1 MGLSQ
6 LPTEILWIISSYL
19 SHQSDIYGLL
29 RTNRRL
35 YQELAKCLYYWNA
48 QYYRGSALPVAA
60 ELNLLPQLKDI
71 LVGLDLARAK
81 SQSFSQRVLQMYWPT
96 RRKRHMGFGEQD
108 QVRWLIRRKG
118 IKGFEKED
126 QDQDRN
132 QNQDTDKD
140 EDEDK
145 EDHEER
151 RSNEYW
157 ERQYERRS
165 DPYREEDDERR
176 SDPYWQDIFIH
187 PLLSQ
192 GYCFLN
198 IINIQHALAIGI
210 QAGHTGVVQALLNF
224 GAEVNFYRGS
234 HSTKSILSLHYTDIQ
249 WHSREIEI
257 DNPPLFLAVQY
268 GNTEMVKKLLE
279 CGADPQ
285 QYMPSP
291 LYRAV
296 EDNNLDI
303 VRILLKLEMRS
314 HKSVLKLAVLR
325 GDYSMVEFLLCN
337 GLNASE
343 HGNTGLY
350 AAEMKGYKDMAS
362 LLKLHGATIDT
373 LSDRDRAEWE
383 SEDRDGTDRP
393 IFWRWSDPSIE
404 DPIDEPSS
412 SESESEN
419 ASV

>member
-35 YQELAKCLYYWNA
+35 YQELTKCLYYWNA

-60 ELNLLPQLKDI
+60 ELNLLPQLKDL

-81 SQSFSQRVLQMYWPT
+81 SQSFSQRVLWMYWPT

-132 QNQDTDKD
+132 QNQDTDED

-145 EDHEER
+145 EDYEER

-176 SDPYWQDIFIH
+176 SDPYWQDIFTH

-224 GAEVNFYRGS
+224 GAEVNFYRG
-234 HSTKSILSLHYTDIQ
+234 
-249 WHSREIEI
+249 
-257 DNPPLFLAVQY
+257 
-268 GNTEMVKKLLE
+268 MKKLLKR
-279 CGADPQ
+279 GADPQ

-296 EDNNLDI
+296 EDNNLDM

-343 HGNTGLY
+343 HGNNGLY

-393 IFWRWSDPSIE
+393 IYWRSSDPSIE